1 MGGIGTAPLGAIYGE
16 IELAFKSL
24 QAGTAGQYD
33 AWSRTHNRTL
43 PTTAVT
49 LAISSSSANDASPSG
64 TGARKIRVYGL
75 DANYTP
81 IYEDFTLNG
90 QNKVTGTQYFFRVQP
105 RIDILEAG
113 SGGVNVG
120 DIYVYD
126 SSDTPSGGV
135 PPTSSKIFGI
145 VGAGDGN
152 CQMGMITVPAG
163 HRAILKGFWA
173 STQATASHFAAYN
186 LKLVSPTGLT
196 QLIQL
201 GSVSTTGANWIVYD
215 FDPPIELPEKW
226 EIVVQCRPSAVSI
239 VNAGFLKMA
248 IVPTKRGA

>member
-1 MGGIGTAPLGAIYGE
+1 MGGIGTGPLGAIYGE

-24 QAGTAGQYD
+24 QSGTAGQYD

-43 PTTAVT
+43 PTVAVT
-49 LAISSSSANDASPSG
+49 LGVSSSSTNDAGPSG

-75 DANYTP
+75 DVNYKP

-90 QNKVTGTQYFFRVQP
+90 QNKVVGTQYFFRVQP

-113 SGGVNVG
+113 SGGVNAG

-126 SSDTPSGGV
+126 SSDTPSEGV
-135 PPTSSKIFGI
+135 PATNSKIFGI

-152 CQMGMITVPAG
+152 CQMGMITVPVG
-163 HRAILKGFWA
+163 HRAILKEFWA

-186 LKLVSPTGLT
+186 LKLISPTGLI
-196 QLIQL
+196 QLVQL
-201 GSVSTTGANWIVYD
+201 GSVSTTGVNWIVYD
-215 FDPPIELPEKW
+215 FDPNIELPEKW
-226 EIVVQCRPSAVSI
+226 EIIVQCKPSAVSI

-248 IVPTKRGA
+248 LVSTKRGA